1 MGSAQPT
8 TARYEQQLSR
18 SLTLRGNVLITL
30 SSVTPASSV
39 FIIIPAVLVAVGG
52 ASFVAFVAAAIVGV
66 FMAYC
71 YAELSSAFPIA
82 GGEYSFAARVLGKGT
97 GFALFLMNALS
108 LVLIIGVIALGTGEY
123 LSAAWSGGNSKW
135 VGVGVIVFSAV
146 VAVLNIRTNAWVTG
160 TFLVLE
166 MAALVV
172 LTLLGFLNVS
182 RPVSTLFQP
191 QTVGTGGVLVS
202 VGWGLVAAQMAIA
215 IFAYNGYGA
224 AVYFAEETRN
234 AARGIAKAIMWSLA
248 ITVAAELIPTTAVL
262 LGAPDL
268 TKLLSDPAPMQY
280 FVTARGGA
288 TLNTIVSLAIALAI
302 INAVV
307 AITLQAGRTVYGSA
321 RDRAY
326 PDPISNLLSWV
337 HPTLKTPLPATL
349 FVGAAAAIVASV
361 VPLNTLITAT
371 GATLV
376 VLYVMVALS
385 AIVGRRNGTTAHAHY
400 KMPAWPLAPVAVI
413 ATLGLRHLPAVAGQ
427 QVAGHHRRRRPG
439 RRLRLLLR
447 LPVPAAGAPLDHA
460 RRPARRAR
468 PGGRRRRPDGTH
480 PGDPRPRRRR
490 RGPGVNPQT
499 HSPAGEPRARGLG
512 IPLDGE
518 PGGWNAI
525 TDVPGVEVGYH
536 TIIEGDGPLTP
547 GAGPVRTGVT
557 VVHPLGKD
565 KAGVSVPAG
574 WHSFNGN
581 GEMTGTAW
589 LDEAGALS
597 LPVGITNTHAVGP
610 VHRGVIDWAVTRHP
624 HLAQRWLLPV
634 VAETWDGYL
643 NDINGPHVQPAAVVD
658 ALDHATSGP
667 LAEGSVGGGTG
678 MNCYA
683 FKGGTGTASRRVQLG
698 HHTYTVGVLTQANF
712 GSRRELV
719 IAGRPVGKLL
729 TDDNP
734 MEDTDWLA
742 PAGAGSCI
750 VVVATDAPLLPGQCK
765 ALARRVPLGLARTG
779 TTGSHFSGDLFLA
792 FTTANAGQLDSS
804 IDDATLNGASTRTL
818 QFLPWGAI
826 DPLYEAVVQSVEESV
841 LNVLAASRTM
851 HGRDHHRSPGFP
863 VDRIAELVLR

>member
-1 MGSAQPT
+1 MSQHGPGGSAQPT

-349 FVGAAAAIVASV
+349 FVGAAAAVVASV

-413 ATLGLRHLPAVAGQ
+413 ATLAYVTYQLWQGNKWQVIIAVGALAVGY
-427 QVAGHHRRRRPG
+427 AYYYAYLYPRRAHRWTM
-439 RRLRLLLR
+439 
-447 LPVPAAGAPLDHA
+447 PAAPHDEHALEDAGAVLMGPILEIHA
-460 RRPARRAR
+460 
-468 PGGRRRRPDGTH
+468 
-480 PGDPRPRRRR
+480 
-490 RGPGVNPQT
+490 PGV
-499 HSPAGEPRARGLG
+499 
-512 IPLDGE
+512 D
-518 PGGWNAI
+518 
-525 TDVPGVEVGYH
+525 DEV
-536 TIIEGDGPLTP
+536 
-547 GAGPVRTGVT
+547 
-557 VVHPLGKD
+557 
-565 KAGVSVPAG
+565 
-574 WHSFNGN
+574 
-581 GEMTGTAW
+581 
-589 LDEAGALS
+589 
-597 LPVGITNTHAVGP
+597 
-610 VHRGVIDWAVTRHP
+610 
-624 HLAQRWLLPV
+624 
-634 VAETWDGYL
+634 
-643 NDINGPHVQPAAVVD
+643 
-658 ALDHATSGP
+658 
-667 LAEGSVGGGTG
+667 
-678 MNCYA
+678 
-683 FKGGTGTASRRVQLG
+683 
-698 HHTYTVGVLTQANF
+698 QA
-712 GSRRELV
+712 
-719 IAGRPVGKLL
+719 
-729 TDDNP
+729 
-734 MEDTDWLA
+734 
-742 PAGAGSCI
+742 
-750 VVVATDAPLLPGQCK
+750 
-765 ALARRVPLGLARTG
+765 
-779 TTGSHFSGDLFLA
+779 
-792 FTTANAGQLDSS
+792 
-804 IDDATLNGASTRTL
+804 
-818 QFLPWGAI
+818 
-826 DPLYEAVVQSVEESV
+826 
-841 LNVLAASRTM
+841 
-851 HGRDHHRSPGFP
+851 
-863 VDRIAELVLR
+863 